1 MHDTYSSPLSAR
13 YASRAMLELW
23 SAQERHLLWRQL
35 WIALAESEM
44 ELGIDIPQAAIAEMR
59 AAASRIDF
67 DAAAKYEERFR
78 HDVMAHVHT
87 FGDAA
92 PGAVDQW

>member
-13 YASRAMLELW
+13 YASRAMLQLW

-44 ELGIDIPQAAIAEMR
+44 ELGIDIPQSAIAEMR
-59 AAASRIDF
+59 WEMRGTTSIPSRTLGG
-67 DAAAKYEERFR
+67 R
-78 HDVMAHVHT
+78 
-87 FGDAA
+87 G
-92 PGAVDQW
+92 